1 MQEASYLTSQH
12 PASAKNNRQDKANVI
27 LVSKKKKSTA
37 AKYEKIKLAGN
48 LLRATQSNNENV
60 RNVAPKFKLMLLKLQ
75 AQLKNAKKQNLN
87 LPRQA

>member
-1 MQEASYLTSQH
+1 MTSQH

-27 LVSKKKKSTA
+27 LVSKKKKKKSTA
-37 AKYEKIKLAGN
+37 AKYEEIKLAGN